1 MGTESTGVVERFRQP
16 EYTGENRCMPCT
28 AVNVGIAAVGS
39 GVVSA
44 AARPLAGAAAFGLS
58 LGVIYLRGYLV
69 PGTPTLTE
77 RYLPDRVL
85 AKFDKLE
92 DGAVGAGEGGAV
104 GGPGGGTVDEGDV
117 AADAVERE
125 PEAVLADAGAVE
137 PCADVDD
144 LCLAEEFR
152 EAWDATM
159 AAIATDG
166 TEREDLAGV
175 LDLEAERLSVEGYD
189 DALVAR
195 YDGRRLGQW
204 ASRAALVADL
214 AAADLLAERYDDWD
228 ALAVT
233 NRSRVL
239 SGLRVFLEDCPDCG
253 GEVTVEQETVESCC
267 RTVDVVAVSCSACD
281 ARILE
286 VEQE

>member
-1 MGTESTGVVERFRQP
+1 MSAKTTGLVERFRQR
-16 EYTGENRCMPCT
+16 EYTGENRCTPCT

-39 GVVSA
+39 GLVSA
-44 AARPLAGAAAFGLS
+44 AVRPLAGGAAFGLS
-58 LGVIYLRGYLV
+58 LGIIYLRGYLV
-69 PGTPTLTE
+69 PGTPTLTK

-92 DGAVGAGEGGAV
+92 DKRVGADENGISEEHGMVDDRTDAGANA
-104 GGPGGGTVDEGDV
+104 E
-117 AADAVERE
+117 ERE

-137 PCADVDD
+137 PCAEVDD

-152 EAWDATM
+152 EAWDDAM
-159 AAIATDG
+159 DSIATDG
-166 TEREDLAGV
+166 TETDDLARI
-175 LDLEAERLSVEGYD
+175 LDLEAQNLSVEEYD
-189 DALVAR
+189 GALVAR

-214 AAADLLAERYDDWD
+214 AAAELLEERYDDWD
-228 ALAVT
+228 DLPVT
-233 NRSRVL
+233 NQSRVL
-239 SGLRVFLEDCPDCG
+239 SGLRVFLDECPDCG
-253 GEVTVEQETVESCC
+253 GDVTVEQETVESCC
-267 RTVDVVAVSCSACD
+267 RTMDVVAVSCSACD